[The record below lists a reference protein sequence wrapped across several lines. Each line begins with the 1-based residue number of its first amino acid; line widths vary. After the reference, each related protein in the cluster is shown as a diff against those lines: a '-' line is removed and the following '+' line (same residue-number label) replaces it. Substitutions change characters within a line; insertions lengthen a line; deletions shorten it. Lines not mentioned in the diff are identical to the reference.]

1 MQNEMQCGC
10 VAPDTKIAMADGMEK
25 MIKDIRIGDIVFGRG
40 LQFMRVM
47 NTWIGPESDAMI
59 QMTAQDM
66 ESPLLVTKTHTI
78 WVQEPDG
85 TTKWKNAGE
94 CKVSDKVL
102 CIFRYEEKYCSIL
115 RIEEREPCNRVYN
128 LDLVPLRGEVGKQA
142 GTMYCN
148 GILTG
153 DMQIQYGKR
162 EE

>member
-66 ESPLLVTKTHTI
+66 ESPLLVTKTHPI

-85 TTKWKNAGE
+85 TTK
-94 CKVSDKVL
+94 
-102 CIFRYEEKYCSIL
+102 
-115 RIEEREPCNRVYN
+115 
-128 LDLVPLRGEVGKQA
+128 
-142 GTMYCN
+142 
-148 GILTG
+148 
-153 DMQIQYGKR
+153 
-162 EE
+162 